1 MSDAASSPWSESGP
15 NPDDTGG
22 APEPAV
28 IYTAD
33 APGAVITL
41 NRPERR
47 NAVNEALLAGLH
59 AALDL
64 ALDDEAVRA
73 VILTGAGSA
82 FCSGFDVHEAA
93 SDGEKSFEDLLAEA
107 DGLARLFRR
116 LRSYEKVTIAAVN
129 GPALASGCGIAT
141 LCDFTLA
148 TGSARFGY
156 PEVRVGFVPAVASV
170 YLRYLV
176 TQKRLRELLLT
187 GRLLSADEALEM
199 GMVNA
204 VVPADDLLERSRDIA
219 AAIARNAPDAIRMT
233 KELLETLPGLQ
244 IDRALKAAVEY
255 NARARAGLECREG
268 VRAFIEKREPV
279 WQRERGLEAPAAAPP
294 EPAPE
299 PPPPQAAPA
308 GEEESPPKKRRKK
321 R

>member
-1 MSDAASSPWSESGP
+1 
-15 NPDDTGG
+15 
-22 APEPAV
+22 
-28 IYTAD
+28 TAD

-82 FCSGFDVHEAA
+82 FCSGLDVHEAA